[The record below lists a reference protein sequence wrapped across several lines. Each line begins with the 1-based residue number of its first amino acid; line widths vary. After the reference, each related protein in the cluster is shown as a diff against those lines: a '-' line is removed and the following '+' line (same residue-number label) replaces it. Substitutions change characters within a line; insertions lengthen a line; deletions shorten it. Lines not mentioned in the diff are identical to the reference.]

1 VVLWR
6 AGTSSIPSAVS
17 QYTLGVDTRLL
28 LIVALC
34 VGSPAALAAPPKERG
49 ITLRAYALE
58 RAPERL
64 PVLAPG
70 QTPNVDVLLS
80 ALSLRSPDAL
90 PELPAPFVARASGWI
105 ELADD
110 ARVMFRLRSDDGA
123 RLVIDDRL
131 VIDHD
136 GRHGATAKESAAI
149 PLLRGLRSI
158 QVDWFDA
165 GGQRALVVEWKREGD
180 AEYRILDEQTL
191 RAEADL
197 ARVTSPGPKRIA
209 DGGRAGDGRAV
220 EGVHPALAVESLA
233 PPGFLAKVGA
243 LAALPD
249 GRILVGTFDPLQRD
263 EERLP
268 DIDAK
273 EPDAIW
279 AVVRDASGMPVAT
292 RVIEDVHEPCGIAV
306 VGDDVYVSHR
316 LAISRF
322 RDLDADGRYESR
334 HDVASGW
341 EGWNY
346 HQFTFGLVHV
356 PARAGAGEAGGK
368 GFLYAALSTAM
379 APPAWEGMGT
389 NAGPNGVGRG
399 GIIEVDLDA
408 EDWRIIAGGCRTPDG
423 IGVGPE
429 GTLLVTEN
437 QGTWFP
443 ASALTVVEPGAFY
456 GHFNNDQLVPKLAER
471 FPQGGDASVLCDR
484 LPTPPTVWFP
494 QNECGNSPTQPLLV
508 PKVAQA
514 GAWAGQILVGD
525 VTHGGLHRVRLERI
539 AGRWQG
545 VVFRGSQGFACGV
558 HRLAWTPDGALVVGG
573 IGAGGNWNWKGTQQG
588 LELARW
594 TGRDAFEI
602 ADMRV
607 TRDGFDLRF
616 TRTIDR
622 AWLAEPA
629 NFLLRSWR
637 YEPTA
642 AYGGPKID
650 ERPVR
655 VREAIPSA
663 DGMGVS
669 IRCEGLLE
677 GSCVHLR
684 VDPLSTSGER
694 IWSTDAWYTLHRLP
708 GDRDGEGHEDGHAGM
723 GAPQPANAMAL
734 VGRSADVHL
743 VTRDDARVSRSD
755 TRSQRELR
763 ELPGTL
769 VLDATTGDRLTKTV
783 HDGMRLHAE
792 WRSAD
797 GRVALRVD
805 DRVEFV
811 ADARSPSTPDAWH
824 VLDAWIAPAADGAS
838 EVRFIIDG
846 GAVETRRIER
856 SAKPGP
862 LAILARGVRTELRR
876 VWIAPIEPI
885 EPVATHARAWGPW
898 ETLTD
903 EAATGTFVLRGGKAA
918 FDGGENEI
926 VGTSVPRSP
935 NTFLTTTRT
944 YRDFELLVDVLQ
956 HPELN
961 SGIQIRSAVA
971 GGFERREGHLVGL
984 QVELD
989 PSPRGYTAGIY
1000 DEARRGWL
1008 APLTDA
1014 PYARVAYR
1022 RGEWNR
1028 IRILAEGSLV
1038 RTWING
1044 IPASTLVDAMDL
1056 EGHIGLQVHGVG
1068 DREEPLQVRWR
1079 NLRVRERR

>member
-1 VVLWR
+1 M
-6 AGTSSIPSAVS
+6 S
-17 QYTLGVDTRLL
+17 QYTLRVNTRLL

-34 VGSPAALAAPPKERG
+34 VGSPAASAAPPKERG

-58 RAPERL
+58 RAPDRL
-64 PVLAPG
+64 PTLEPG

-90 PELPAPFVARASGWI
+90 RELPAPFVARAEGLI
-105 ELADD
+105 DLADD

-123 RLVIDDRL
+123 RLFIDDRL

-158 QVDWFDA
+158 RIDWFDA

-180 AEYRILDEQTL
+180 ASYSVLDERTL
-191 RAEADL
+191 RAEPDL

-209 DGGRAGDGRAV
+209 DGGRAGDGRPV
-220 EGVHPALAVESLA
+220 DGLHPALAVESIA
-233 PPGFLAKVGA
+233 PPDLLAKVGA

-279 AVVRDASGMPVAT
+279 AITRDASGAPRAT
-292 RVIEDVHEPCGIAV
+292 RVIEDVHEPCGIVA

-316 LAISRF
+316 LAITRF
-322 RDLDADGRYESR
+322 RDLDGDGRYESR

-356 PARAGAGEAGGK
+356 PAGERAGEAGGK

-389 NAGPNGVGRG
+389 NAAPNGVGRG

-423 IGVGPE
+423 IGIGPE
-429 GTLLVTEN
+429 GTIVVTEN

-443 ASALTVVEPGAFY
+443 ASALTVVEPGAFF
-456 GHFNNDQLVPKLAER
+456 GHFNNDQFVPKLAER
-471 FPQGGDASVLCDR
+471 FPHGGAASVLCDR

-508 PKVAQA
+508 PSAPHT
-514 GAWAGQILVGD
+514 GAWAGQMLVGD
-525 VTHGGLHRVRLERI
+525 VTQGGLHRVRLERV

-558 HRLAWTPDGALVVGG
+558 HRLAWTPDGELVVGG

-588 LELARW
+588 LEGARW
-594 TGRDAFEI
+594 TGQDAFEI

-607 TRDGFDLRF
+607 THDGFELRF
-616 TRTIDR
+616 TRAIDR
-622 AWLAEPA
+622 AWLADPA

-655 VREAIPSA
+655 VLEAIPSE
-663 DGMGVS
+663 DGMS
-669 IRCEGLLE
+669 ATIRCEGLVE
-677 GSCVHLR
+677 GTCVHLR
-684 VDPLSTSGER
+684 VDPVSTRGER
-694 IWSTDAWYTLHRLP
+694 IWSTDAWYTLHRLSSDAADP
-708 GDRDGEGHEDGHAGM
+708 EEGHAGM

-743 VTRDDARVSRSD
+743 VTREDPRVSRSD
-755 TRSQRELR
+755 ARSQRELR

-769 VLDATTGDRLTKTV
+769 ALDATTGDRLTKTV

-792 WRSAD
+792 WRSED
-797 GRVALRVD
+797 GRVAFRVD
-805 DRVEFV
+805 DRVEFAV
-811 ADARSPSTPDAWH
+811 EARGAPAADGWH
-824 VLDAWIAPAADGAS
+824 VLDAWIAPAVDGAS
-838 EVRFIIDG
+838 EVRFILDG

-862 LAILARGVRTELRR
+862 LVMLARGVRTEFRR
-876 VWIAPIEPI
+876 VWLAPIEPAAQQA
-885 EPVATHARAWGPW
+885 PAWGPW
-898 ETLTD
+898 QTLTD
-903 EAATGTFVLRGGKAA
+903 DASAGAFVPRGGKAA

-926 VGTSVPRSP
+926 VGTSVADSP

-971 GGFERREGHLVGL
+971 GGFDRRDGHLVGL

-1022 RGEWNR
+1022 RGDWNR

-1044 IPASTLVDAMDL
+1044 IPAATLVDAMDL

-1068 DREEPLQVRWR
+1068 KRQDPLQVRWR
-1079 NLRVRERR
+1079 NLRVRERH